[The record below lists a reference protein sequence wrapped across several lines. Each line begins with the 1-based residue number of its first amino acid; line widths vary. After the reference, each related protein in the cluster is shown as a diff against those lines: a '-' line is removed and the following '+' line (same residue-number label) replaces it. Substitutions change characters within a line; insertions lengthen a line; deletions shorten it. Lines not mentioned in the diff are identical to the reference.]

1 MQTIVEKLIAFKTKL
16 MEDIN
21 KMELKNV
28 LGER

>member
-21 KMELKNV
+21 KIELKNV